1 VRRLVLACALVI
13 GACASAHADTPAP
26 VQAPAHLRTREGTRL
41 CAYARE
47 SDAAENAAGVRCR
60 ELPPGRFLAEPT
72 WVRLDDE
79 VRRLQDAEVRLTAA
93 NASLRKDAAGWRPG
107 WKSLASA
114 VLVGV
119 ALGAWAAR

>member
-1 VRRLVLACALVI
+1 MRRLVLTCALVI
-13 GACASAHADTPAP
+13 GTCASAHADTLVPES
-26 VQAPAHLRTREGTRL
+26 AHVRTREGTRL

-47 SDAAENAAGVRCR
+47 SDAAENATGVRCR

-72 WVRLDDE
+72 WARLDDE
-79 VRRLQDAEVRLTAA
+79 VRRLQDAEVRLTAE